1 MAKSDKQ
8 GKIAKRVGPIS
19 PLLAGIGLGLAWA
32 ALHAPSGQPQ
42 TLRLLVWL
50 LQAAAAGVLASS
62 VILIGLAALG
72 YATGTLRLAWRKLGS
87 R

>member
-8 GKIAKRVGPIS
+8 GRKTKRVGPIS
-19 PLLAGIGLGLAWA
+19 PILAGVGLGLAWA
-32 ALHAPSGQPQ
+32 ALHAPGGPPQ
-42 TLRLLVWL
+42 TLGLLVWL
-50 LQAAAAGVLASS
+50 LQAAAAGVLAAS
-62 VILIGLAALG
+62 VLLIGLAGIG